1 MSYLFN
7 KFLKV
12 KDPKYDGMSVLV
24 AVDSI
29 ASVFY
34 TDDSTYGKCTKI
46 RLKGDTAIYTKST
59 VDEITK
65 MLDEIECAIADGSG
79 YKEYE

>member
-29 ASVFY
+29 TSVFY
-34 TDDSTYGKCTKI
+34 TDDLTYGKCTKI
-46 RLKGDTAIYTKST
+46 RLKGETAVYTKST

-65 MLDEIECAIADGSG
+65 MLDEVECTIVDGSD